1 MWSRTLQSQQS
12 TNTKQKNVYIWTNTP
27 EVLNHSIC
35 LIQNSV
41 LEMPSYWHS
50 ITIRRHWHPFLVFHD
65 HSNGP
70 YILWQCVP
78 SLPTPCY
85 AVLLPCN
92 VMASKL
98 SIDPVSSLKC
108 CVIYLLLQITRHAS
122 EPLIAVG
129 QEGSICLLL
138 YLSRT
143 VHAITLI
150 IWPTV
155 RFRSHYLLS
164 NEPLLAEEWGL
175 RTHHAMS
182 AWIQAAVHHCGHI
195 FSVQGQPCSGVQ
207 TSECTANA
215 SSWGILCY
223 LDLWILIWD
232 QAEHTCWHTRLSQH
246 TVISL
251 HIAVSLQQ
259 WSRG

>member
-1 MWSRTLQSQQS
+1 MA
-12 TNTKQKNVYIWTNTP
+12 
-27 EVLNHSIC
+27 
-35 LIQNSV
+35 LISCDSAS
-41 LEMPSYWHS
+41 P
-50 ITIRRHWHPFLVFHD
+50 PFPPHVML
-65 HSNGP
+65 
-70 YILWQCVP
+70 
-78 SLPTPCY
+78 CY

-143 VHAITLI
+143 VHAITWI
-150 IWPTV
+150 IWPAV

-164 NEPLLAEEWGL
+164 NDSLLAEEWGL

-182 AWIQAAVHHCGHI
+182 AWVQAAVHHCCHM
-195 FSVQGQPCSGVQ
+195 FSVQGYVVQPCSRAQ
-207 TSECTANA
+207 TSECAA
-215 SSWGILCY
+215 KAGSGGILCY
-223 LDLWILIWD
+223 FDLWILIWD

-251 HIAVSLQQ
+251 HSSRFAVMEQRLIYASWIMYLFEKPKA
-259 WSRG
+259 